1 MMIVLNHYVIG
12 QLIDVKIMNAIKS
25 EIILSAL
32 SLITVLG
39 INTNVKHLQ
48 SALII
53 SKTIMLHVI
62 FKDLD
67 VYPQMS

>member
-12 QLIDVKIMNAIKS
+12 QPIDVKIMNAIKS
-25 EIILSAL
+25 ETILSAL

-39 INTNVKHLQ
+39 NKINVKYLQ
-48 SALII
+48 SARII
-53 SKTIMLHVI
+53 TKMIMLHVI

-67 VYPQMS
+67 VCPQMS